1 MCPRKAMRTVQA
13 AFAWI
18 EQVSPGGALY
28 LCQWNRKWQAFNLIG
43 GHQEP
48 GESAWQCVVRE
59 IAEELGLAAGDDI
72 AVAGEPLARIEFTA
86 WSVPLGEWTAY
97 DMTAFAATIASPAAL
112 ARVGESAENRWLS
125 AAELTAGRTADGRA
139 VSEVATR
146 FAAVIGLPAT

>member
-1 MCPRKAMRTVQA
+1 MRRTSA

-18 EQVSPGGALY
+18 DHLSTSGMLY

-48 GESAWQCVVRE
+48 GETARQCVVRE
-59 IAEELGLAAGDDI
+59 IAEELGLADSEDI

-112 ARVGESAENRWLS
+112 ARVGENAENRWLS
-125 AAELTAGRTADGRA
+125 AAELTTGRTDDDRA

-146 FAAVIGLPAT
+146 FAAAIGLPST

>member
-1 MCPRKAMRTVQA
+1 MPRYTAA

-18 EQVSPGGALY
+18 KRPLPGGLLY

-48 GESAWQCVVRE
+48 SESARQCVVRE
-59 IAEELGLAAGDDI
+59 IAEELGLAAGEDI
-72 AVAGEPLARIEFTA
+72 AVAAEPLARIEFTA

-97 DMTAFAATIASPAAL
+97 DMTAFAATIANPAAL
-112 ARVGESAENRWLS
+112 ARVGENAENRWLS
-125 AAELTAGRTADGRA
+125 AAELTAGRTDDDRA

-146 FAAVIGLPAT
+146 LAAAIGLPAT